1 MVKIE
6 LQVQKATNHWIP
18 FTEYEVNAQAKFESN
33 FMTNFIKGKI
43 KQEVTTNDLF
53 VIPTQEESHK
63 VNQPLVFSEEAT
75 AVFDAG
81 RELWKYYHAQPVIAR
96 NEAISNYNVNASLY
110 DIREY
115 FQGRNDKGRMNSKS
129 DDATYTKLIA
139 ELRSKLAILADKI
152 KPKVYEYGFL
162 KE

>member
-1 MVKIE
+1 MFDNSNNIQSE
-6 LQVQKATNHWIP
+6 HGINHWIP
-18 FTEYEVNAQAKFESN
+18 FTEQDVDAKEKFASN
-33 FMTNFIKGKI
+33 FMTNFIKGKL
-43 KQEVTTNDLF
+43 KAQSDVNLFGTQTTEN
-53 VIPTQEESHK
+53 K
-63 VNQPLVFSEEAT
+63 PLEFSEEAKE
-75 AVFDAG
+75 VFDAG
-81 RELWKYYHAQPVIAR
+81 RKLWFYYHQQKDI
-96 NEAISNYNVNASLY
+96 NVNASLY
-110 DIREY
+110 DIKEY

>member
-1 MVKIE
+1 
-6 LQVQKATNHWIP
+6 
-18 FTEYEVNAQAKFESN
+18 
-33 FMTNFIKGKI
+33 MTNFIKGKI
-43 KQEVTTNDLF
+43 KQEVTNDTLF
-53 VIPTQEESHK
+53 EQTKTEEQK
-63 VNQPLVFSEEAT
+63 PLVFSEEAT

-81 RELWKYYHAQPVIAR
+81 RELWKYYHAQQFPSFGGVAEGR
-96 NEAISNYNVNASLY
+96 GGYNVNASLY